1 MRKFLAILT
10 GTLVTGTLFAGGL
23 VTNTNQSATWVR
35 LPARNASEEIDAVYY
50 NPAGLMKLEN
60 GFHFSLSN
68 QTIWQNREIENSY
81 AGPDINGDQVGDF
94 GLNEHVYK
102 GKVFAPLFPSIYAVY
117 KIDKF
122 AFSLGFM
129 LVGGGGG
136 ATYKKGLPSFEMG
149 ISDLVPSMLSRGA
162 QAYSVDIEFKGSS
175 LFLGYQGTI
184 SYKVSDWVSVAA
196 GARYVTA
203 KNTYSG
209 HLQNV
214 QINMFG
220 VTWLP
225 ISDYLLGAAN
235 DLTTFIG
242 VPSALAPALPTY
254 GTLTLA
260 QAETFTILTTEQRAG
275 IEAGLLEI
283 GLPQA
288 TIDAMNLNQVC
299 GTITG
304 ATPAI
309 IPQIAQ
315 ASAAGRLTSNKTADV
330 VQKGHGITPIFS
342 VNLSPTENLN
352 IAIKYEMA
360 TKLDLTNTTKQDLL
374 IGFTATGDSIT
385 QFPDGEKVRNDMPAM
400 LAIGIDYKLSS
411 KLKMAL
417 GGTFYFD
424 KSANYGH
431 KADLDFDSST
441 PSTPIGN
448 SDIIAHNGYAIDGGL
463 EYNIS
468 DKLLVSAGYVYAN
481 LGVNSKYQ
489 SDLTFAN
496 ATHSVGAGGAYA
508 INDKIKINL
517 GAGYTYY
524 VKDEKTLVHVASPYS
539 ILANE
544 SYKKSTFIVGLGVD
558 IRF

>member
-1 MRKFLAILT
+1 MRKFFTIVA
-10 GTLVTGTLFAGGL
+10 GTLFTGTLFAGGL
-23 VTNTNQSATWVR
+23 VTNTNQSAAWVR
-35 LPARNASEEIDAVYY
+35 MPSRNASVEIDAVYY

-68 QTIWQNREIENSY
+68 QMIWQNREIENSY
-81 AGPDINGDQVGDF
+81 AGPDITGDQVGDF
-94 GLNEHVYK
+94 GLNNHLYK

-117 KIDKF
+117 KINRF

-129 LVGGGGG
+129 PVGGGGS
-136 ATYKKGLPSFEMG
+136 ATYDKGLPSFEMG
-149 ISDLVPSMLSRGA
+149 ISDLFPAMYSRGA
-162 QAYSVDIEFKGSS
+162 QGYSVDIKFEGTS
-175 LFLGYQGTI
+175 LFLGYQGTVSFKLDDNI
-184 SYKVSDWVSVAA
+184 SFAV

-214 QINMFG
+214 IVDVAGLQI
-220 VTWLP
+220 P
-225 ISDYLLGAAN
+225 ISDYLLKAAA

-242 VPSALAPALPTY
+242 VPAALAPALPLY

-260 QAETFTILTTEQRAG
+260 QAETFTILTADQRAG

-283 GLPQA
+283 GKTQA
-288 TIDAMNLNQVC
+288 QIDGYDLNTVC

-304 ATPAI
+304 YTPFI
-309 IPQIAQ
+309 IPQITQ
-315 ASAAGRLTSNKTADV
+315 ASQTGRLTSDKTADV

-360 TKLDLTNTTKQDLL
+360 TKLELTNNTKQDLL
-374 IGFTATGDSIT
+374 IGFSVTGDSIT
-385 QFPDGEKVRNDMPAM
+385 QFPNGEKVRNDMPAM
-400 LAIGIDYKLSS
+400 LTIGVDYRLSS

-431 KADLDFDSST
+431 KWDIDRTSST
-441 PSTPIGN
+441 PSLPIDN
-448 SDIIAHNGYAIDGGL
+448 TYIIEHNGYALDGAL

-468 DKLLVSAGYVYAN
+468 DKFLVSAGYVYAN
-481 LGVNSKYQ
+481 KGVNSLYQ
-489 SDLTFAN
+489 SDLTYAN
-496 ATHSVGAGGAYA
+496 ATHSVGAGGAYS

-524 VKDEKTLVHVASPYS
+524 VKDEKTLYHEISGMYIP
-539 ILANE
+539 ANE
-544 SYKKSTFIVGLGVD
+544 SYKKSTFIIGLGLD